1 MRLLIAGGRGYIFK
15 QEDIDLLDMIAEK
28 VEIEIVITGG
38 ATGAD
43 AYGEQWAKARGIP
56 TVIIP
61 PDWAQY
67 GKSAGPRRN
76 KLMVLLCDTVVLFPG
91 GKGTQSTYDFAVK
104 HDRKIVDVKNLPR

>member
-1 MRLLIAGGRGYIFK
+1 MRLLIAGGRDYMFK
-15 QEDIDLLDMIAEK
+15 QEDIDLLDMIADK
-28 VEIEIVITGG
+28 IDIEIVITGG

-43 AYGEQWAKARGIP
+43 LYGEQWAKNRGIP
-56 TVIIP
+56 TVTIH